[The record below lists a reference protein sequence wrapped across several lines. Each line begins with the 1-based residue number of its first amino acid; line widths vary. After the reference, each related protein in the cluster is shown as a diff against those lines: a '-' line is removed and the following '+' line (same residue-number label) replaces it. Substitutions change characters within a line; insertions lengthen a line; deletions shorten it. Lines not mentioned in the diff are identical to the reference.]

1 MREGVPAV
9 VLNASLTRA
18 AQNYAAVLAEYDWFD
33 HTGPDGST
41 LASRAETAGYTGG
54 RLGEVLYWGP
64 TSGSAAE
71 VVAAWLDSPSHRSIL
86 LGEQVTE
93 IGVGCAVS
101 GDTRWCVED
110 FGVPP

>member
-1 MREGVPAV
+1 MREGLPAL

-18 AQNYAAVLAEYDWFD
+18 AQNYAAVLAEYEWFD

-41 LASRAETAGYTGG
+41 LATRARNAGYTGG
-54 RLGEVLYWGP
+54 WLGEILYMGP

-71 VVAAWLDSPSHRSIL
+71 VVAAWLDSPGHGSIL
-86 LGEQVTE
+86 LGQQFTE

-110 FGVPP
+110 YGGPP